1 MRRGRRQRENWR
13 VKKKMFEK
21 CENQSSKVLKNV
33 NKDRK
38 HVNSWNIHKIHTMEE
53 LSKTKITEIA
63 KVKSANSYPL
73 IGEVNELSDNY
84 KI

>member
-1 MRRGRRQRENWR
+1 
-13 VKKKMFEK
+13 
-21 CENQSSKVLKNV
+21 
-33 NKDRK
+33 
-38 HVNSWNIHKIHTMEE
+38 MEE
-53 LSKTKITEIA
+53 LSKTKITDIA